1 MKARKKL
8 LTLTLIAAMI
18 LSLTTVSWAALR
30 RASDDSGMAT
40 DMNGYRDMEEEMN
53 GYDDGI
59 RAAGDDSGMA
69 TDMNGYRDMEEEM
82 NGYRD
87 MAEEMEGYSDT
98 LDFLWG

>member
-53 GYDDGI
+53 GY
-59 RAAGDDSGMA
+59 
-69 TDMNGYRDMEEEM
+69 
-82 NGYRD
+82 RD